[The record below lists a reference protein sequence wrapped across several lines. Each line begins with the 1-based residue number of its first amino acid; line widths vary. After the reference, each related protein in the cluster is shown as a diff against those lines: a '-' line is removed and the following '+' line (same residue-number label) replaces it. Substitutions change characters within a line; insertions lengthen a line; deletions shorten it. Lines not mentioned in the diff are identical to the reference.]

1 MGPRKSDGSGSCY
14 LFKLDDE
21 WIVDATCKG
30 SPARFMNHCCE
41 PNCYSEVM
49 TIDGEKRILILALRD
64 LRRGEEISYKCVCAP
79 RAAFRRAR
87 SFPCSV
93 YRLPA
98 PFSSRSYR
106 FSPTDN
112 PDEKIPCYCGSRNC
126 PGSMN

>member
-1 MGPRKSDGSGSCY
+1 MSITPLPSGLRPAPHAVDLITLFGGKVGPRKSDGSGSCY

-64 LRRGEEISYKCVCAP
+64 LARGDEITYN
-79 RAAFRRAR
+79 
-87 SFPCSV
+87 
-93 YRLPA
+93 YR
-98 PFSSRSYR
+98 
-106 FSPTDN
+106 
-112 PDEKIPCYCGSRNC
+112 
-126 PGSMN
+126 